1 MLDEEVP
8 SLGAQIIAIARDY
21 QRMLDGR
28 YSELS
33 LTPKK
38 ALVELIKHKGNRYSP
53 EVVNLVIDHPILLDT
68 TPKETNMTIDKLEP
82 GMILQQDILTEN
94 KMLLLPEGH
103 VFTQKT
109 VDRIKQF
116 QNSLPKHMPLAVISP
131 LHKIKNS

>member
-1 MLDEEVP
+1 
-8 SLGAQIIAIARDY
+8 
-21 QRMLDGR
+21 MLDGR
-28 YSELS
+28 YSESS

-53 EVVNLVIDHPILLDT
+53 EVVDLVIDHPILLDT
-68 TPKETNMTIDKLEP
+68 TPKETNMTIDRLEP

-94 KMLLLPEGH
+94 KMLLPEGH

-116 QNSLPKHMPLAVISP
+116 QNSLPKHMPLAVSSP